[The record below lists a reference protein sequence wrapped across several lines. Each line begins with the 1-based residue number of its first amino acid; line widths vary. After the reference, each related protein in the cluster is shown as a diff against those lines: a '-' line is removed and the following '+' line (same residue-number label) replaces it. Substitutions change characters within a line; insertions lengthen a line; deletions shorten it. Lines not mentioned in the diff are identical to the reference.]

1 MDEKKKLCTSCKLIL
16 PGDFAYCPMCGGPV
30 IDQEAPLQTPP
41 YERPLE
47 DDNPILLERLSG
59 ALAGKK
65 GLIIGII
72 ALALLVLGAIVVFS
86 LTQSPNSEPIAISS
100 ETPTPSP
107 TPSPTPTATPTPTPT
122 FFPTP
127 TPTFFPTPTPT
138 FVPTAT
144 PTPTVTPT
152 GTPITRIVQA

>member
-16 PGDFAYCPMCGGPV
+16 PGEFAYCPMCGGPV

-41 YERPLE
+41 YEPPLE

-65 GLIIGII
+65 VLIIGIV
-72 ALALLVLGAIVVFS
+72 ALALLVLGAIVVLS
-86 LTQSPNSEPIAISS
+86 LTQSPNSQPIAVSS

-107 TPSPTPTATPTPTPT
+107 SPSPTPTAT
-122 FFPTP
+122 
-127 TPTFFPTPTPT
+127 PTPTPT

-144 PTPTVTPT
+144 PTPTPTFVPTATPT
-152 GTPITRIVQA
+152 PTLKPPTPTP